1 MEKLD
6 QEEALGRMAGLSP
19 INLFQTYAVL
29 SPFYTV
35 KWHIRNLEIRQQ
47 FSFGNHWYLLH
58 ARYESTATSLKL
70 QTDSVG
76 GSDFGCGVYF
86 VEYWHH

>member
-29 SPFYTV
+29 SLCYTV
-35 KWHIRNLEIRQQ
+35 KWHIKRSQNKATIFFRK
-47 FSFGNHWYLLH
+47 SF
-58 ARYESTATSLKL
+58 
-70 QTDSVG
+70 
-76 GSDFGCGVYF
+76 VYITCKI
-86 VEYWHH
+86 

>member
-29 SPFYTV
+29 SPCYTV
-35 KWHIRNLEIRQQ
+35 K
-47 FSFGNHWYLLH
+47 
-58 ARYESTATSLKL
+58 
-70 QTDSVG
+70 
-76 GSDFGCGVYF
+76 
-86 VEYWHH
+86 